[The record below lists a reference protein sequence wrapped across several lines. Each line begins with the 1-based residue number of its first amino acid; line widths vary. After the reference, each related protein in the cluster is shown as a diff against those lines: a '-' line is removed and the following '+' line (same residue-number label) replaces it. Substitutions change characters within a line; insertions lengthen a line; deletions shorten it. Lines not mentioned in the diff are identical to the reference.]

1 MKAVVYT
8 RYGSPDVLRLTDL
21 DIPVPKDGEVLVK
34 VHAVSLNASDW
45 EVLRG
50 KPLYSRIGGPFRP
63 QHHILGSD
71 IAGRV
76 ESAGRTATLF
86 RPGDDV
92 FADILS
98 HMGGFAEYV
107 CVPQTALAPMPAG
120 LTYEEAAA
128 LPQAGAIALQ
138 GIHDR
143 GQVQPGQ
150 KVLIN
155 GGGGGSGMYA
165 IQLAK
170 LREAEVTGVDNAE
183 KLEFMRSLGADHVI
197 DYAREDFTRNGRGYD
212 LILDLAA
219 YRPAVAYR
227 RSLRPGGRYLYV
239 GGSVATLLQVLLIGP
254 LFGRA
259 ERKKIRLLAVRLG
272 VQYLDPIVELSQSGK
287 ITTVIDRRF
296 PLSEV
301 PEALRYLG
309 EGHAKGKVVVT
320 VG

>member
-8 RYGSPDVLRLTDL
+8 RYGGPDVLRLADADT
-21 DIPVPKDGEVLVK
+21 PVPGDGQVLVK

-45 EVLRG
+45 EMLRG
-50 KPLYSRIGGPFRP
+50 KPLYARIGGPFRP
-63 QHHILGSD
+63 RHHILGSD

-76 ESAGRTATLF
+76 AAAGRNATRF

-92 FADILS
+92 FADVLS
-98 HMGGFAEYV
+98 SMGGFAEYV
-107 CVPQTALAPMPAG
+107 CVPQAVLAPVPAG
-120 LTYEEAAA
+120 LTYEQAAA

-138 GIHDR
+138 GIRDTGR
-143 GQVQPGQ
+143 VRPGQ

-165 IQLAK
+165 VQLAK
-170 LREAEVTGVDNAE
+170 LDGAEVTGVDNTE

-197 DYAREDFTRNGRGYD
+197 DYGREDFTRNGRGYD

-219 YRPAVAYR
+219 YRPASAYR
-227 RSLRPGGRYLYV
+227 RALLPGGRYLYV
-239 GGSVATLLQVLLIGP
+239 GGSVATLLQVLMIGP
-254 LFGRA
+254 VIGRA
-259 ERKKIRLLAVRLG
+259 GRKRIRLLAAGLG
-272 VQYLDPIVELSQSGK
+272 VQHLDPLVELIRAGK

-296 PLSEV
+296 ALGEV
-301 PEALRYLG
+301 PAALRYLG